1 MIKII
6 NDDDDHGCDDNN
18 NNDDCRC
25 DGVMIESR
33 VNDSYINNH
42 VHIHL
47 LY

>member
-6 NDDDDHGCDDNN
+6 NDDDDHDCNDN
-18 NNDDCRC
+18 NNDDFAAM
-25 DGVMIESR
+25 VIMIESR